1 MKRPLWQRFAAVLG
15 GTLVALLLLEIA
27 ARVLSAVAHG
37 SLGDLAAAP
46 APRAGA
52 ELRLGDMLRLNPDD
66 RIVYELRPGLRG
78 RFLGEEI
85 AINSLGMRSR
95 ERSLEKPPGVF
106 RIVGL
111 GDSLMFGWG
120 VAEEDTYLSLL
131 ERRLAEKFPDRRF
144 EIWNLAVPGYDAVQE
159 VEAFAA
165 KVDRL
170 DRDLVVIGW
179 VGNDMDL
186 PNFLAERPRVA
197 ALDKSFLAEL
207 VAKRLHAHDD
217 SQGVDAGLFEVP
229 HDEGTGR
236 FLLNRAEV
244 PERYWPLAGWDNMK
258 DAYRRLRRMTKER
271 GIPAVVVFA
280 GGQRQFKAF
289 CADEGFIV
297 VESQHRVLRYEKEH
311 GVDRHVALQLS
322 RTDPHPNGTGHELIA
337 ESLLESLVESGALTP
352 RGK

>member
-1 MKRPLWQRFAAVLG
+1 MRPLWQRFAVVLG
-15 GTLVALLLLEIA
+15 GILFALLLLEIA
-27 ARVLSAVAHG
+27 ARALSAVAHG
-37 SLGDLAAAP
+37 SLDELGAPP

-78 RFLGEEI
+78 RFLGQEV

-120 VAEEDTYLSLL
+120 VAEEESYLSIL
-131 ERRLAEKFPDRRF
+131 EHRLAERFPDRRF
-144 EIWNLAVPGYDAVQE
+144 EVWNLAVPGYDAVQE

-170 DRDLVVIGW
+170 DPDLIVIGW

-186 PNFLAERPRVA
+186 PNFLADRPHVA
-197 ALDKSFLAEL
+197 SLDKSFLAEL
-207 VAKRLHAHDD
+207 VAKRLRAQDERE
-217 SQGVDAGLFEVP
+217 SVDPGLFEVP

-236 FLLNRAEV
+236 FLLNRAEI

-258 DAYRRLRRMTKER
+258 DAYRRLRRMTVER

-280 GGQRQFKAF
+280 GGPRQFKTF
-289 CADEGFIV
+289 CADEGFLM

-322 RTDPHPNGTGHELIA
+322 RTDPHPNAIGHGLIA
-337 ESLLESLVESGALTP
+337 EALFDKLVESGAFTP